1 MEGKCP
7 STLALFFMMYVIGF
21 SYQKGDFNMA
31 MEIERKFLVKGPL
44 LSRPDKIKEIK
55 QHYLRKEEGF
65 EERVRETTDMLSEYL
80 TTKYTHTI
88 KKGTGIS
95 RKEEEEEITF
105 TEFDNLCKGEILGSI
120 IKTRYCVDRWELDI
134 YPVPDDIV
142 PIKVMEI
149 ELVSEDEKLP
159 ALPEGITIIKEV
171 TEDKNWKNANIAIKG
186 FPLS

>member
-1 MEGKCP
+1 
-7 STLALFFMMYVIGF
+7 
-21 SYQKGDFNMA
+21 MA
-31 MEIERKFLVKGPL
+31 MEIERKFLVKGSL

-65 EERVRETTDMLSEYL
+65 EERIRKTTDMLSEYL

-95 RKEEEEEITF
+95 REEEEEEITF
-105 TEFDNLCKGEILGSI
+105 TEFNNLCKDKILGSI

-134 YPVPDDIV
+134 YPVPDDII
-142 PIKVMEI
+142 PFMVMEI
-149 ELVSEDEKLP
+149 ELENENEN
-159 ALPEGITIIKEV
+159 LPELPDGITIVKEV
-171 TEDKNWKNANIAIKG
+171 TEDKKWKNANLAIKG